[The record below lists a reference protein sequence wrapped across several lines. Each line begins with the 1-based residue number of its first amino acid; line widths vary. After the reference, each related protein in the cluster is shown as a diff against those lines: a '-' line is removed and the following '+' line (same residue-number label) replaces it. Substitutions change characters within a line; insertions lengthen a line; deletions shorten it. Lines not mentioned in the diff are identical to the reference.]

1 MKKRSISKVK
11 VKLPLCRKD
20 QAKLRNASRDCL
32 NRSLRYGRDDKGRC
46 EDCSYSVASG
56 GRAGRILTC
65 RNKADAPGRMWV
77 VEADECCG
85 NFTRDKELLAPEL
98 VQALSEG
105 AKLIPLTQDKYAIV
119 DAEDYEQLRQYK
131 WYAKKGYSTYYAGR
145 GVRVYEDGR
154 YEGVKQKLMHRLITN
169 APAGMLVDHRNH
181 NGLDNRRE
189 NMRVCTREQNSH
201 NQRPY
206 RGSSCGYKGVTL
218 HKRDGVFEVNIRY
231 KGNLNY
237 IGRFKDADDAARAY
251 DKKAKELFGEFAY
264 LNFPGDRR

>member
-32 NRSLRYGRDDKGRC
+32 NRSLRYGRDDKGTC

-98 VQALSEG
+98 VQA
-105 AKLIPLTQDKYAIV
+105 
-119 DAEDYEQLRQYK
+119 
-131 WYAKKGYSTYYAGR
+131 GYSTYYAGR

>member
-1 MKKRSISKVK
+1 MSSKLSKTTTNHESQNTKHKLQTTNHEPRTTDSALADVK
-11 VKLPLCRKD
+11 
-20 QAKLRNASRDCL
+20 
-32 NRSLRYGRDDKGRC
+32 C
-46 EDCSYSVASG
+46 EDCTFSVGVKG
-56 GRAGRILTC
+56 GSAVILAC
-65 RNKADAPGRMWV
+65 RNKANAPGRMWV
-77 VEADECCG
+77 VDRDGHCK

-98 VQALSEG
+98 VKALSEG
-105 AKLIPLTQDKYAIV
+105 AKLLPLTQDKFAIV
-119 DAEDYEQLRQYK
+119 DPQDYEQLSQYK

-154 YEGVKQKLMHRLITN
+154 YVRVKQKLMHRLITN
-169 APAGMLVDHRNH
+169 APAGMIVDHRNH

-231 KGNLNY
+231 KGKLNY
-237 IGRFKDADDAARAY
+237 IGRFKDADDAAKAY
-251 DKKAKELFGEFAY
+251 DKKAVELFGEFAY
-264 LNFPGDRR
+264 LNFPNEVREI